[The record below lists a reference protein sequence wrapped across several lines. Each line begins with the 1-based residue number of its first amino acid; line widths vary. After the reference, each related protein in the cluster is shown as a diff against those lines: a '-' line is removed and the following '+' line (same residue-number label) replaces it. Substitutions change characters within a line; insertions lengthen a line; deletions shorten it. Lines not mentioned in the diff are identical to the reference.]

1 MILHFAG
8 NGEQVQVK
16 KTTNTQPDSGSG
28 EIKSDTPKT
37 ERYLCNFILCPGKS
51 FLNMNEVQKKRTV
64 V

>member
-8 NGEQVQVK
+8 NGEQVQVN

-37 ERYLCNFILCPGKS
+37 EGIYVILFCALEKVFS
-51 FLNMNEVQKKRTV
+51 I
-64 V
+64 